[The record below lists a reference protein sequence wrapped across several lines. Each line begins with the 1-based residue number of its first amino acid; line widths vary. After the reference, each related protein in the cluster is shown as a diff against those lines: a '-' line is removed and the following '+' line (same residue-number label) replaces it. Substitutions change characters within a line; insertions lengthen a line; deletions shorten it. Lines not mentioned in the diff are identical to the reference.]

1 MTVEYRESINRLLSL
16 VDFERVRPPGPRQ
29 KTIFDLSRM
38 NVLLER
44 LGNPHLGVPTVHVA
58 GTKGKGSTAAFCDA
72 ALHAAGYRTGFY
84 SSPHMHTFRE
94 RIRLDG
100 EPVAENLF
108 ARLVEDLWAPQE
120 WVSNESGEGPVSLFE
135 FMTAMGFL
143 CFQWEGCDFQT
154 IEVGLGGRLDAT
166 NVVKPAVSVITSI
179 SMDHTEIL
187 GDTVEKIAREKA
199 GIIKPGVPAVI
210 GPQGLGATPEL
221 LSVCRERGCRPIVVG
236 EDITWTDTGRSGRRQ
251 SLTVHGMRGE
261 YPLDIPLLGLHQQGN
276 AATAIGALEVL
287 MDQGHSV
294 PAGAVARGFAGVEWP
309 CRMEVLSET
318 PQVVVDG
325 AHNAHSMASLLESLP
340 RYFDYSGLVVIAGF
354 SRDKSVDDM
363 VSLLARDNPRVIVTR
378 SRHPR
383 STPPGA
389 LAQSFRDCGVPPAYE
404 TGSVREA
411 VEAALGLAGP
421 TDLVLGTGSLF
432 VAAEV
437 REAMLGIDAEVYP
450 DLIPR
455 DLRTP
460 GAG

>member
-1 MTVEYRESINRLLSL
+1 MEYQEAIDRLLSL

-44 LGNPHLGVPTVHVA
+44 LGNPHLGTPTAHVA

-72 ALHAAGYRTGFY
+72 ALHAAGYKTGFY
-84 SSPHMHTFRE
+84 SSPHMHSFRE

-100 EPVAENLF
+100 EPVTEDLF
-108 ARLVEDLWAPQE
+108 ARLVEDLWGPQE
-120 WVSNESGEGPVSLFE
+120 WVSEESGEGPVSLFE
-135 FMTAMGFL
+135 FMTGMGFT
-143 CFQWEGCDFQT
+143 CFNREGCDFQT

-166 NVVKPAVSVITSI
+166 NVVEPSVSVITSI

-199 GIIKPGVPAVI
+199 GIIKPGVPVVI
-210 GPQGLGATPEL
+210 GPQDLGATPEL
-221 LSVCRERGCRPIVVG
+221 LAACRERDCRAIVVG
-236 EDITWTDTGRSGRRQ
+236 DDIGWMETGRSGMRQ
-251 SLTVHGMRGE
+251 SLTVHGIRGE
-261 YPLDIPLLGLHQQGN
+261 YRLDIPLLGLHQQGN
-276 AATAIGALEVL
+276 AATAVGALEVL
-287 MDQGHSV
+287 MEQGHSV
-294 PAGAVARGFAGVEWP
+294 PSGAIEEGFSGVEWP
-309 CRMEVLSET
+309 CRMEVLSES
-318 PQVVVDG
+318 PRVVADG

-363 VSLLARDNPRVIVTR
+363 VAMLAREKPRVIATR

-389 LAQSFRDCGVPPAYE
+389 LAQSFRDCGASPAVE
-404 TGSVREA
+404 TASVREA
-411 VEAALGLAGP
+411 VEAALDLAGP
-421 TDLVLGTGSLF
+421 NDLVIGTGSLF

-437 REAMLGIDAEVYP
+437 RETMLGIEPEVYP

-460 GAG
+460 RNG

>member
-1 MTVEYRESINRLLSL
+1 MEYREAINSLLSL
-16 VDFERVRPPGPRQ
+16 VDFERARPPGPRQ

-44 LGNPHLGVPTVHVA
+44 LGKPHLGIPTVHVA

-72 ALHAAGYRTGFY
+72 ALGAAGYSTGFY

-100 EPVAENLF
+100 EPVMEDLF
-108 ARLVEDLWAPQE
+108 ARLVEELWAPQE

-135 FMTAMGFL
+135 FMTAMGFA
-143 CFQWEGCDFQT
+143 CFNRERCDFQT

-166 NVVKPAVSVITSI
+166 NVVEPTVSVITSI

-221 LSVCRERGCRPIVVG
+221 LAACRDRGCRPIVVG
-236 EDITWTDTGRSGRRQ
+236 EDITWTETGRSGRRQ
-251 SLTVHGMRGE
+251 SLTVHGVRGE
-261 YPLDIPLLGLHQQGN
+261 YRLDIPLLGLHQQGN

-294 PAGAVARGFAGVEWP
+294 PAEAVARGFAGVEWP
-309 CRMEVLSET
+309 CRMEVLSES
-318 PQVVVDG
+318 PRVVADG

-363 VSLLARDNPRVIVTR
+363 VPMLARDKPMVIVTR

-389 LAQSFRDCGVPPAYE
+389 LARSFRDCGAPPAFE

-411 VEAALGLAGP
+411 VGAALDLAGP
-421 TDLVLGTGSLF
+421 NDLVLGTGSLF

-437 REAMLGIDAEVYP
+437 REAMLGIEAEVYP

-460 GAG
+460 GTG